1 MIDTDTPHKEPLILW
16 FHQALIHGLNRH
28 YYSIAI
34 NCRKNDL
41 EQKML
46 LNLHKKSWLE
56 GLKLEDFKT
65 HESNNESTMKDM
77 LELAKN
83 YSKSIEVRG

>member
-1 MIDTDTPHKEPLILW
+1 MIIILTP
-16 FHQALIHGLNRH
+16 FQALIHGLNRH

-46 LNLHKKSWLE
+46 SNLHKKSWKD
-56 GLKLEDFKT
+56 GLKLEDFKS
-65 HESNNESTMKDM
+65 HESSNEKTMKDI
-77 LELAKN
+77 LDLAKS
-83 YSKSIEVRG
+83 YSKSIEVSNCQSRD